1 MKTLPLPVQKV
12 VKRNGDKE
20 TVHVCLTS
28 IGLSNQPRISTVN
41 HISTFCL
48 QVRVNSESGRGIKYQ
63 LLAATCTLGRMLVTS
78 ILSRRRRRNTAI
90 LLAPCPHQP
99 QSVGDRELRLVFSS
113 SEYMLFLYI
122 RAMGDTWND
131 PFLRVR

>member
-1 MKTLPLPVQKV
+1 
-12 VKRNGDKE
+12 
-20 TVHVCLTS
+20 
-28 IGLSNQPRISTVN
+28 
-41 HISTFCL
+41 
-48 QVRVNSESGRGIKYQ
+48 
-63 LLAATCTLGRMLVTS
+63 MLVTS